1 MMKRQ
6 LQIALLALWGAAV
19 PAASL
24 GVDVLQTTAA
34 DYIFSRPVH
43 TNHIKG
49 VLVDT
54 THAYRVIRSED
65 LDWLLEAWAE
75 RNAIHAGSFTNRGPV
90 GVGPVVKKR
99 DAVFD
104 INGSAWL
111 DSDAPLLTGAR
122 LVPTTRTTTNTYSQT
137 TYTNGFSNAVS
148 RITMPMT
155 NGTVSV
161 YTNRWAVGKIFPVES
176 VTTNVHEWSYIDY
189 CHAVEGV
196 PFPAYSNAYAL
207 SWGYFNET
215 YAMFPSV
222 KSIAHAREIL
232 RGTKRLADDDCFWTN
247 ETLTITKLLYG
258 DSPPIVSTNFG
269 GAVYNFNSS
278 HTYANITRTYPF
290 TAHVPTRFSSSLVTI
305 GGANRVSV
313 EAVFAQCY
321 FSHSFAIGNNTG
333 TYLATNAV
341 VRIGESSLDLSGRN
355 ACCLVSVNPQAIC
368 AACANLAGV
377 NTPPTS
383 DDYRSSEGTYEEW
396 HSYIDKL
403 ILFYSI
409 NPSVKLPDW

>member
-1 MMKRQ
+1 MRKR
-6 LQIALLALWGAAV
+6 LFQIALLALCWPRLASASINV
-19 PAASL
+19 PQMS
-24 GVDVLQTTAA
+24 AA
-34 DYIFSRPVH
+34 DYIFSQPVL
-43 TNHIKG
+43 TNHIRG

-54 THAYRVIRSED
+54 TNAYRVIRSED
-65 LDWLLEAWAE
+65 ADWLLEAYAE
-75 RNAIHAGSFTNRGPV
+75 RFAICAGGFSGSSP
-90 GVGPVVKKR
+90 GVGTVVGR
-99 DAVFD
+99 DDTIFD
-104 INGSAWL
+104 LGGSEWL
-111 DSDAPLLTGAR
+111 DPDAQLLNGAR

-161 YTNRWAVGKIFPVES
+161 YTNRWIVTRRFPVES
-176 VTTNVHEWSYIDY
+176 VTTNVHEWSGIDY

-196 PFPAYSNAYAL
+196 PFPAYSNVYAL

-232 RGTKRLADDDCFWTN
+232 RGTKRLADDDCLWTN
-247 ETLTITKLLYG
+247 DTLTITKLLYG

-269 GAVYNFNSS
+269 NASYDFAAA
-278 HTYANITRTYPF
+278 HTYANITRTDPF
-290 TAHVPTRFSSSLVTI
+290 TARVPTRFSSSLVTT

-313 EAVFAQCY
+313 EAVFAKCD
-321 FSHSFAIGNNTG
+321 FSHYHGTGYNTG
-333 TYLATNAV
+333 TYLGTNAIIRLGV
-341 VRIGESSLDLSGRN
+341 ASLDLSGTT
-355 ACCLVSVNPQAIC
+355 ACCLVSVDPLVIC
-368 AACANLAGV
+368 AACASVAGV
-377 NTPPTS
+377 NSPPTS
-383 DDYRSSEGTYEEW
+383 DDYRSSEGTYETW
-396 HSYIDKL
+396 HTDIDSI